1 MEGLTKT
8 NCIWLKPL
16 QRQLAI
22 SERDWHRLKAD
33 HRRAA
38 EQLSAA
44 LLLLLRSGA
53 QADGD
58 VVALLES
65 AQRWIKREQRD
76 PGCPDHGR
84 AQGLTAFSQHTI
96 AALTPAHIVKALMH
110 QKAHGQRWHPT
121 HLAMRPNAVEA

>member
-1 MEGLTKT
+1 MEGLSEDQLHLAET
-8 NCIWLKPL
+8 L

-22 SERDWHRLKAD
+22 SERDWHRLKSD
-33 HRRAA
+33 RHRRAA

-84 AQGLTAFSQHTI
+84 PKGLTAFSQLHAI

-110 QKAHGQRWHPT
+110 QKQPT
-121 HLAMRPNAVEA
+121 AGDGIQLIWQ

>member
-1 MEGLTKT
+1 M
-8 NCIWLKPL
+8 
-16 QRQLAI
+16 
-22 SERDWHRLKAD
+22 
-33 HRRAA
+33 
-38 EQLSAA
+38 
-44 LLLLLRSGA
+44 RSGA

-84 AQGLTAFSQHTI
+84 GGLTAFSQLHAI

-110 QKAHGQRWHPT
+110 QKQPT
-121 HLAMRPNAVEA
+121 PRDGIQLIWQ

>member
-1 MEGLTKT
+1 MEGLSEDQLHLAET
-8 NCIWLKPL
+8 L

-22 SERDWHRLKAD
+22 SERDWHRLKTD
-33 HRRAA
+33 RHRRAA

-84 AQGLTAFSQHTI
+84 GGA
-96 AALTPAHIVKALMH
+96 
-110 QKAHGQRWHPT
+110 
-121 HLAMRPNAVEA
+121 

>member
-1 MEGLTKT
+1 MEGLSEDQLHLAET
-8 NCIWLKPL
+8 L

-22 SERDWHRLKAD
+22 KERDWHRLKSD
-33 HRRAA
+33 RHRRAA

-44 LLLLLRSGA
+44 LLLLMRSGS

-84 AQGLTAFSQHTI
+84 PKG
-96 AALTPAHIVKALMH
+96 
-110 QKAHGQRWHPT
+110 
-121 HLAMRPNAVEA
+121 

>member
-1 MEGLTKT
+1 MEGLSEDQLHLAET
-8 NCIWLKPL
+8 L

-22 SERDWHRLKAD
+22 SERDWHRLKSD
-33 HRRAA
+33 RHRRAA

-84 AQGLTAFSQHTI
+84 PKG
-96 AALTPAHIVKALMH
+96 
-110 QKAHGQRWHPT
+110 
-121 HLAMRPNAVEA
+121 